1 MSEHPQPPQMPE
13 ADTSSRRGILLI
25 LLMLSV
31 AALVALTVAAAA
43 VASGLHVGRL
53 GPPSEETRWAQSL
66 LDIIHLYFFIPNN
79 MSRNA
84 LAISPELLLLL
95 AYFVHV
101 AFFTVLIL
109 FPAMIVHWSKK
120 HHRTI

>member
-1 MSEHPQPPQMPE
+1 MSEYPQPPQMPE

-31 AALVALTVAAAA
+31 AASVALTVAAAA
-43 VASGLHVGRL
+43 VGSGLHVGRL

-84 LAISPELLLLL
+84 LAISPEMLLLL
-95 AYFVHV
+95 AYFVHI
-101 AFFTVLIL
+101 AFYTVLIL

>member
-13 ADTSSRRGILLI
+13 RDKSSRRVLFLI
-25 LLMLSV
+25 LLMFSI
-31 AALVALTVAAAA
+31 ATSGALTVAAAA

-79 MSRNA
+79 MSRQA
-84 LAISPELLLLL
+84 LAISPESLLFL

-101 AFFTVLIL
+101 AFYTVLIL

>member
-1 MSEHPQPPQMPE
+1 MPE

-53 GPPSEETRWAQSL
+53 EPPSEETRWAQSL